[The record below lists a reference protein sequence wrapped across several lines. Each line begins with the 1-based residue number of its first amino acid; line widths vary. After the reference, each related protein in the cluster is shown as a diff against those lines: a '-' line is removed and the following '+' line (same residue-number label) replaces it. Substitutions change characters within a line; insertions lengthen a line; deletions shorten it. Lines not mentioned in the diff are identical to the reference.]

1 MKRIARTLLIAALLS
16 ASVAQAALEVGGVD
30 FKSHETVGKRSLNL
44 NGAGLRTRLTFKIY
58 AMGLYLGKP
67 ATSTTEILQDKGAKR
82 IRIVM
87 IRDLDGK
94 QFAEALLAGLERNHD
109 ATTLATLQP
118 STDALLAAVMSAGT
132 ARSGT
137 ELTLDQ
143 LANGATRLQINDQP
157 AGEDITDP
165 AFYPALL
172 RIWLGEHPADSELK
186 VDLLQQRK

>member
-1 MKRIARTLLIAALLS
+1 
-16 ASVAQAALEVGGVD
+16 
-30 FKSHETVGKRSLNL
+30 
-44 NGAGLRTRLTFKIY
+44 
-58 AMGLYLGKP
+58 
-67 ATSTTEILQDKGAKR
+67 
-82 IRIVM
+82 M

-143 LANGATRLQINDQP
+143 LANGATRLQINGQP
-157 AGEDITDP
+157 AGEDISDP

>member
-143 LANGATRLQINDQP
+143 LANGATRLQINGQP
-157 AGEDITDP
+157 AGEDISDP

>member
-30 FKSHETVGKRSLNL
+30 FKSHETVGTRSLKL

-67 ATSTTEILQDKGAKR
+67 ATSTTEILQDRGAKR

>member
-16 ASVAQAALEVGGVD
+16 ASVAQAALEVGGVN

-143 LANGATRLQINDQP
+143 LANGATRLQINGQP
-157 AGEDITDP
+157 AGEDISDP

>member
-67 ATSTTEILQDKGAKR
+67 ATSTTEILQDRGAKR